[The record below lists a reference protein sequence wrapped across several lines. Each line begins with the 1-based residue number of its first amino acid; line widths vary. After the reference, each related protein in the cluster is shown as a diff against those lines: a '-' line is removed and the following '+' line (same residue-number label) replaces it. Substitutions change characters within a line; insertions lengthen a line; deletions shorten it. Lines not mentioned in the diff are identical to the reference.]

1 MIVCFQWDG
10 VGWGGENVFDVTQ
23 HSPSLGLVS
32 SLSPPHILS
41 VSAQVVSLGPTQPVL
56 GEQKK
61 NNIGFALFKVA
72 HL

>member
-1 MIVCFQWDG
+1 MRG
-10 VGWGGENVFDVTQ
+10 KGGREGGGGGNVIDETQ
-23 HSPSLGLVS
+23 HSPSPGQLSAGQSWWQLRW
-32 SLSPPHILS
+32 SL
-41 VSAQVVSLGPTQPVL
+41 TQRAAGSRQQAV